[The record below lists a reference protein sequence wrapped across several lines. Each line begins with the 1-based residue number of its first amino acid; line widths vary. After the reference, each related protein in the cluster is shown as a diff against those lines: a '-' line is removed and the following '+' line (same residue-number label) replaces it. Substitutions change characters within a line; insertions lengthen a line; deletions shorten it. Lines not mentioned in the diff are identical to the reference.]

1 MSFDDIK
8 ESAAMAVATVRANKL
23 RSSLTILGVAIGV
36 VTLTFMVSII
46 HGLNK
51 AFAEQIES
59 LGSNTIFVSKFD
71 PSFGR
76 PPNDEELHRKEIT
89 QEDAEAIRAESAN
102 AFESVAPVRRKI
114 ASDLRYADKETDT
127 PILFGVTPDYEYPI
141 SQYVGRGRFITESD
155 LIGRENVAVLAQD
168 VVRALFPYEDPLGKE
183 IKIEGRPFRVVGVM
197 EPLGNFFG
205 QSRDNSVFIPLATF
219 DKYWRDIEPPFVV
232 FFIIIRPHTRA
243 DVHTAMDE
251 ITDTL
256 RRRRQVPSGA
266 KNNFGVSS
274 QDSLLDFYNQ
284 LTGAT
289 WLVLTAI
296 SFVALMIGGIGVM
309 NIMLVSVTERT
320 KEIGIRKAV
329 GATRANILWQFLV
342 EAVVLTALG
351 GVAGLAVGEAAS
363 LLMNKY
369 SPLPAFVP
377 LWAILVGIGISA
389 SVGIV
394 FGLWPAW
401 KAARLDPIDALR
413 YESERRSV
421 PGAV

>member
-1 MSFDDIK
+1 MTFDDIK

-46 HGLNK
+46 QGLNK

-89 QEDAEAIRAESAN
+89 LEDAEAIRTEAAN
-102 AFESVAPVRRKI
+102 AVESVAPIRRKI

-127 PILFGVTPDYEYPI
+127 PILFGVTPDYEYTI

-168 VVRALFPYEDPLGKE
+168 VVRALFPYEDPIGKE

-219 DKYWRDIEPPFVV
+219 DKYWRDIDPPVVV

-243 DVHTAMDE
+243 DVRPAVDE
-251 ITDTL
+251 ITDIL
-256 RRRRQVPSGA
+256 RRRRQVPAGA

-309 NIMLVSVTERT
+309 NIMLVSVIERT

-329 GATRANILWQFLV
+329 GATRANILW
-342 EAVVLTALG
+342 
-351 GVAGLAVGEAAS
+351 
-363 LLMNKY
+363 
-369 SPLPAFVP
+369 
-377 LWAILVGIGISA
+377 
-389 SVGIV
+389 
-394 FGLWPAW
+394 
-401 KAARLDPIDALR
+401 
-413 YESERRSV
+413 
-421 PGAV
+421 

>member
-1 MSFDDIK
+1 MTFDDIK
-8 ESAAMAVATVRANKL
+8 ESAAMALSTVRANKL

-46 HGLNK
+46 QGLNK

-59 LGSNTIFVSKFD
+59 LGSNTVFVSKFD

-76 PPNDEELHRKEIT
+76 PPNNEELHRKDIT
-89 QEDAEAIRAESAN
+89 IEDAEAIRTEAAN
-102 AFESVAPVRRKI
+102 AVDSVAPIRRKI
-114 ASDLRYADKETDT
+114 AADLRHGDKETDT
-127 PILFGVTPDYEYPI
+127 PILFGVTPEYDYTL
-141 SQYVGRGRFITESD
+141 SQYVERGRFITEND
-155 LIGRENVAVLAQD
+155 MTGRENVAVLAQD
-168 VVRALFPYEDPLGKE
+168 VVRALFPNEDPLGKE
-183 IKIEGRPFRVVGVM
+183 IKIEGTPFRVVGVM
-197 EPLGNFFG
+197 ETLGNFFG
-205 QSRDNSVFIPLATF
+205 QSRDNSVFIPLGTF
-219 DKYWRDIEPPFVV
+219 DKFWRDIEPPIVV

-243 DVHTAMDE
+243 HVQMVTDE
-251 ITDTL
+251 ITDIL
-256 RRRRQVPSGA
+256 RRRRQVPAGQ

-320 KEIGIRKAV
+320 KEIGVRKAV
-329 GATRANILWQFLV
+329 GATRANILWQFLI

-351 GVAGLAVGEAAS
+351 GVAGLAVGEVAS
-363 LLMNKY
+363 LLMNRY

-377 LWAILVGIGISA
+377 LWAIVVGIGISA
-389 SVGIV
+389 GVGIV

-401 KAARLDPIDALR
+401 KAARLDPIEALR
-413 YESERRSV
+413 YE
-421 PGAV
+421 

>member
-1 MSFDDIK
+1 MTFDDIK
-8 ESAAMAVATVRANKL
+8 ESAAMAVSTVRSNKL

-46 HGLNK
+46 QGLNK

-76 PPNDEELHRKEIT
+76 QPNSEELHRKDIT
-89 QEDAEAIRAESAN
+89 IEDAEAIRTEAAN
-102 AFESVAPVRRKI
+102 AVESVAPIRRKI
-114 ASDLRYADKETDT
+114 SADLRYADKETDT
-127 PILFGVTPDYEYPI
+127 PVLLGVTPDYEYTL
-141 SQYVGRGRFITESD
+141 SQYVERGRFIID
-155 LIGRENVAVLAQD
+155 ADNAGRENVVVLAQD
-168 VVRALFPYEDPLGKE
+168 VVRSLFPLEDPIGKE

-197 EPLGNFFG
+197 ETLGNFFG
-205 QSRDNSVFIPLATF
+205 QSRDNSLYIPLSTF
-219 DKYWRDIEPPFVV
+219 DKYWKDIDPPVVV
-232 FFIIIRPHTRA
+232 FFIILRPHTRA
-243 DVHTAMDE
+243 DVQTATE
-251 ITDTL
+251 ETTDIL
-256 RRRRQVPSGA
+256 RRRRQVPAGA

-320 KEIGIRKAV
+320 KEIGVRKAV

-351 GVAGLAVGEAAS
+351 GVAGLAVGEVMS
-363 LLMNKY
+363 LLMNRY

-389 SVGIV
+389 SIGIV

-401 KAARLDPIDALR
+401 KAARLDPIEALR
-413 YESERRSV
+413 YE
-421 PGAV
+421 

>member
-1 MSFDDIK
+1 M
-8 ESAAMAVATVRANKL
+8 
-23 RSSLTILGVAIGV
+23 
-36 VTLTFMVSII
+36 
-46 HGLNK
+46 
-51 AFAEQIES
+51 
-59 LGSNTIFVSKFD
+59 
-71 PSFGR
+71 
-76 PPNDEELHRKEIT
+76 
-89 QEDAEAIRAESAN
+89 
-102 AFESVAPVRRKI
+102 
-114 ASDLRYADKETDT
+114 
-127 PILFGVTPDYEYPI
+127 
-141 SQYVGRGRFITESD
+141 
-155 LIGRENVAVLAQD
+155 
-168 VVRALFPYEDPLGKE
+168 RALFPYEDPLGKE

-284 LTGAT
+284 LTSAT

-320 KEIGIRKAV
+320 KEIGVRKAV
-329 GATRANILWQFLV
+329 GATRANILWQFLI

-351 GVAGLAVGEAAS
+351 GVAGLGVGEAAS

-401 KAARLDPIDALR
+401 KAARLDPIEALR
-413 YESERRSV
+413 YE
-421 PGAV
+421 

>member
-8 ESAAMAVATVRANKL
+8 ESAAMAVSTVRANKL

-46 HGLNK
+46 QGLNK
-51 AFAEQIES
+51 AFAEQVES

-89 QEDAEAIRAESAN
+89 QEDAEAIRAEAAN
-102 AFESVAPVRRKI
+102 AVDSVAPVHRKVVT
-114 ASDLRYADKETDT
+114 DLRYEDKETDT
-127 PILFGVTPDYEYPI
+127 PILFGVTPEYEYTI
-141 SQYVGRGRFITESD
+141 SQYVERGRFFVDADIE
-155 LIGRENVAVLAQD
+155 GRENVVVLAQD
-168 VVRALFPYEDPLGKE
+168 VVRALFPFEDPLGKE
-183 IKIEGRPFRVVGVM
+183 VKIEGRPFRVVGVM
-197 EPLGNFFG
+197 ETLGNFFG

-219 DKYWRDIEPPFVV
+219 DKYWRDIDPPLVV

-243 DVHTAMDE
+243 DVQPAMDE
-251 ITDTL
+251 ITDIL
-256 RRRRQVPSGA
+256 RRRRQVPAGA

-329 GATRANILWQFLV
+329 GATRANILWQFLI

-351 GVAGLAVGEAAS
+351 GVAGLCVGEAAS
-363 LLMNKY
+363 LLMNRY

-401 KAARLDPIDALR
+401 KAARLDPIEALR
-413 YESERRSV
+413 YE
-421 PGAV
+421 